1 MINQNTYTQTTRDW
15 QTETT
20 VTPPVH
26 RDIAYAQ
33 LRVTLGLV
41 FLAAGVGKFMAGV
54 GGFAAG
60 LQQEF
65 AGKLPAF
72 MVTPFAYA
80 LPFLEVTVGALL
92 VMGLFNKFG
101 LTLAGLLMMA
111 LTFGKI
117 IEGDPATVAHNLSY
131 AIIIFMLLWLADHN
145 RFSVDR
151 LLQSRPINE

>member
-1 MINQNTYTQTTRDW
+1 MINQNTYMQTTRDW

-20 VTPPVH
+20 VTTPAY
-26 RDIAYAQ
+26 RDIAYAL
-33 LRVTLGLV
+33 LRVTLGLL

-54 GGFAAG
+54 GVFAAG

-72 MVTPFAYA
+72 MVAPFAYA

-101 LTLAGLLMMA
+101 LVLAGLLIMA
-111 LTFGKI
+111 LTVGKM

-131 AIIIFMLLWLADHN
+131 AIIIFMLLWLAPHN

-151 LLQSRPINE
+151 LLQSKPSNE